1 MIARFNIKILEQ
13 RLSMCEKCKVVAMK
27 PNERQSFYAK
37 RKKIWELEGGFH
49 CSVVGTCLSL
59 AELRYLCKKMKISM
73 QSEFTDYDWHHSFV
87 RVAGSDSFAARTLN
101 KYLDK
106 KYKETIK
113 QALKLNSDELIG
125 FWRESLEKDKL
136 PDTFWAVLT
145 HPEVEDHLLD
155 QIYGEVHMLSHL
167 SGASL
172 RVDLEK
178 LKRLEN
184 EKKDRNTA
192 INNDSIKTRKKLTEQ
207 TAQINS
213 LRQQLKKSTEI
224 EKELIETKKVI
235 TELQNNALLSQL
247 KRKLFESEN
256 KLDVKIKRVH
266 HLEYSV
272 EDWKKSALDCG
283 DKLCMAETQ
292 LQDLQK
298 ENLAMESTLKNYL
311 NQSCSSCNNQD
322 ACVTNGNLEGSC
334 VLYVGGRD
342 RQCVHFR
349 ALVEENKGTFIHHD
363 GGLNDGDQHLGSL
376 LPKADMI
383 FCPIDCI
390 SHNAVNR
397 VRQFCSRT
405 GKPLVIMRRASLAA
419 FTRGLSEVI
428 A

>member
-1 MIARFNIKILEQ
+1 MFVSEDN
-13 RLSMCEKCKVVAMK
+13 MCEKCKVVAIK
-27 PNERQSFYAK
+27 PSEHQSFYAK
-37 RKKIWELEGGFH
+37 RKKIWELESGFH

-73 QSEFTDYDWHHSFV
+73 QAEFTDYDWHHSFV

-101 KYLDK
+101 RYLDK

-113 QALKLNSDELIG
+113 QALKLKSEELSG
-125 FWRESLEKDKL
+125 FWREALEMDKL
-136 PDTFWAVLT
+136 PDTFWAILT
-145 HPEVEDHLLD
+145 HPDIDDRLLD

-172 RVDLEK
+172 RVDMEK
-178 LKRLEN
+178 LKRLEK
-184 EKKDRNTA
+184 EKKDRNTE
-192 INNDSIKTRKKLTEQ
+192 ISNDNIKTRKKLTDQ
-207 TAQINS
+207 SVQIN
-213 LRQQLKKSTEI
+213 LLKQQLKKSDEI
-224 EKELIETKKVI
+224 EIELIEAKKSIV
-235 TELQNNALLSQL
+235 ELKNNALLSQL
-247 KRKLFESEN
+247 KRKLFDSEN

-266 HLEYSV
+266 HLEESL
-272 EDWKKSALDCG
+272 EDWKKSALNCG
-283 DKLCMAETQ
+283 DKLCIAEAQ
-292 LQDLQK
+292 LQELHK
-298 ENLAMESTLKNYL
+298 ENIAMESTLEKYL
-311 NQSCSSCNNQD
+311 NQGFSSCDKQD
-322 ACVTNGNLEGSC
+322 ACVTTGNLEGSC

-419 FTRGLSEVI
+419 FARGLNEVI